1 MVQKLIAQL
10 PMPLNKLQLSL
21 PTKTDLQ
28 DKADKYRENNAIP
41 MLDTEPK
48 NPCAHQA
55 WNLSIKDISS

>member
-10 PMPLNKLQLSL
+10 PMPLSKLQLSL

-28 DKADKYRENNAIP
+28 DKADKYSKNNAIS

-48 NPCAHQA
+48 NPCAQA
-55 WNLSIKDISS
+55 WNSSIKDMSS